1 MSTDEHENLD
11 SGSHLA
17 YVNLVKQTTDLHQSL
32 LSFKKK
38 NAIKKYQSFM
48 AQPEEQ
54 AGCFRLRYVCFPVAF
69 SLKLLRQ
76 MNEYPAFRHFYI
88 FISNQDSWINLS
100 KVHTNDRF

>member
-11 SGSHLA
+11 SGSYLA

-54 AGCFRLRYVCFPVAF
+54 AGCFRLRYVCFSVAF

-76 MNEYPAFRHFYI
+76 MNEYPAFSPFLYLYLK
-88 FISNQDSWINLS
+88 S
-100 KVHTNDRF
+100 RFLNKPLEGSY